1 MLKRMS
7 FSVVGVALMWALA
20 PPAEA
25 AFITGS
31 MSISG
36 GLVPVNAQTGGMASE
51 GTATGLDFTIL
62 SSSPTPGVPGDF
74 AVDAASGSFAG
85 LQGST
90 GLIKDF
96 SFAGGVPLAAY
107 PKPPI
112 STLEISSGGFSFD
125 LATISVLF
133 QLPNVLALTGSG
145 TFHLA
150 GFDAT
155 PGIFVFSSTENNDT
169 FSFSA
174 SQGATATPIPEPGSM
189 LLLGTGLIGLAGAAR
204 RRWSTK
210 ATA

>member
-7 FSVVGVALMWALA
+7 FSVVAVAVMWALA

-36 GLVPVNAQTGGMASE
+36 GLVPVNALTGTMASLD
-51 GTATGLDFTIL
+51 TATGLDFTIL
-62 SSSPTPGVPGDF
+62 GSAPTPGVPGDF
-74 AVDAASGSFAG
+74 SVDAASGSFAG

-96 SFAGGVPLAAY
+96 AFGAGPSAAAY
-107 PKPPI
+107 PKPTI
-112 STLEISSGGFSFD
+112 LNLEIAGSGFSFD
-125 LATISVLF
+125 LSTISVLF
-133 QLPNVLALTGSG
+133 QLPNVLSLLGTG
-145 TFHLA
+145 TFHLN

-155 PGIFVFSSTENNDT
+155 PGTFVFSSTQTNDT
-169 FSFSA
+169 FAFAA
-174 SQGATATPIPEPGSM
+174 SEGAAGTPIPEPGSM

-204 RRWSTK
+204 RRWSAK